1 MPERSIARERLQRTM
16 PFSLERAA
24 ADPNAAEGT
33 DGLTLEGHAAVF
45 DSPTLIDSWEGRFF
59 EQVARGAFKK
69 TFAERTP
76 VLQFDHGHHPLIGSI
91 PIGRIR
97 MAKEDQQGAYVKAR
111 LHDNWLIQPVRDAIA
126 DESITGM
133 SFRFTVV
140 REEWKRQDGSLITDD
155 NELMGILWA
164 GDPTDTPTRTLRE
177 IKVPEL
183 GPVVFPAYDN
193 TDVGV
198 RSGVTTIDLG
208 RLLADPSERKRLA
221 RALWVA
227 ERDADSDDEE
237 LPPESDS
244 DGTKDPEPVET
255 DHSDEPPGDV
265 DDDAHRSDAPAPT
278 DGHADSGNAGASP
291 AAPRGEEPQRSS
303 RTTRDRRSRTL
314 AYLDERLQ
322 FERTQICNRMDDI
335 RDTLDRLNQR
345 AEQEGSLLADD
356 EKRWDE
362 MTAEFDELAGQKRR
376 LEREADLL
384 RVKQSKV
391 TAAAGAAGGVQRG
404 SDDMDADPLGDPD
417 SIELG
422 RFKQPVGPVD
432 DAHGPRPRGPRA
444 RAPLSCPVRHRAH
457 AGHDRRPPRDGDAD
471 DPGLGRRRRRDLDD
485 RPRHLVPGCSVP
497 CR

>member
-24 ADPNAAEGT
+24 GDPAAEGS

-45 DSPTLIDSWEGRFF
+45 NSPTLIDSWEGTFY

-126 DESITGM
+126 DESISGM

-140 REEWKRQDGSLITDD
+140 REEWRRKDGSLITDD

-164 GDPTDTPTRTLRE
+164 GDQADIPTRTLRE

-198 RSGVTTIDLG
+198 RSGMTTIDLG
-208 RLLADPSERKRLA
+208 RLRDDPAERKRLA

-227 ERDADSDDEE
+227 ERNADEDDEE
-237 LPPESDS
+237 LPPEDLGGIEE
-244 DGTKDPEPVET
+244 DAEPVET
-255 DHSDEPPGDV
+255 DHSDEPPVGV
-265 DDDAHRSDAPAPT
+265 DDADHRSDHPAPA
-278 DGHADSGNAGASP
+278 DGHADSGNAGIP
-291 AAPRGEEPQRSS
+291 PVTPRGTEPQRSS
-303 RTTRDRRSRTL
+303 RTTRERRSLTL
-314 AYLDERLQ
+314 AYLDERLE
-322 FERTQICNRMDDI
+322 FERTRTDQYER
-335 RDTLDRLNQR
+335 RV
-345 AEQEGSLLADD
+345 
-356 EKRWDE
+356 
-362 MTAEFDELAGQKRR
+362 DEL
-376 LEREADLL
+376 EAA
-384 RVKQSKV
+384 
-391 TAAAGAAGGVQRG
+391 TIGG
-404 SDDMDADPLGDPD
+404 DD
-417 SIELG
+417 
-422 RFKQPVGPVD
+422 K
-432 DAHGPRPRGPRA
+432 
-444 RAPLSCPVRHRAH
+444 
-457 AGHDRRPPRDGDAD
+457 
-471 DPGLGRRRRRDLDD
+471 
-485 RPRHLVPGCSVP
+485 
-497 CR
+497 